1 MTGNFM
7 ERFHLLFGSDGIL
20 RQYIA
25 LSKPKIILLLLLTAL
40 GGMFLGQN
48 GFPNIL
54 IVIHVLLGGT
64 FASAGAN
71 AINQYLDRDIDAQMI
86 RTQKRPI
93 ISGRIKPSH
102 AWIFGVF
109 LNLVAFVW
117 LVLGVNI
124 LAALLTLSATLFY
137 VFVYTIFLKRSSTQ
151 NIVIGG
157 AAGSIPPV
165 VGWVAVTGELTWPA
179 LFLFAIVF
187 FWTPPHF
194 WALALLIKDDYEK
207 VNIPMLPVVVG
218 VTKTKRSIFFYTI
231 VMFFLTTAFWIL
243 SYLFMPELLGWIYL
257 IGSLGLSGGFIF
269 FAWRLLRKVDI
280 DGAKTLYLYSLLYLA
295 LVYVLLMVESIV

>member
-1 MTGNFM
+1 MGKFY
-7 ERFHLLFGSDGIL
+7 LIFGSDGIF

-25 LSKPKIILLLLLTAL
+25 LSKPKIISLLLLTAL
-40 GGMFLGQN
+40 GGMFLGER
-48 GFPNIL
+48 GFPDIL
-54 IVIHVLLGGT
+54 IVFHVLLGGT
-64 FASAGAN
+64 LASAGAN

-93 ISGRIKPSH
+93 ISGRIKPAH

-117 LVLGVNI
+117 LMFAVNI
-124 LAALLTLSATLFY
+124 IAALLTLSATLFY

-165 VGWVAVTGELTWPA
+165 VGWVAVTGELAWPA

-207 VNIPMLPVVVG
+207 VNIPMLPVVKG
-218 VTKTKRSIFFYTI
+218 VTSTKRAIFIYTL
-231 VMFFLTTAFWIL
+231 VMFFITTTFWVA
-243 SYLFMPELLGWIYL
+243 SYFFMPELLGWIYL
-257 IGSLGLSGGFIF
+257 IGSLVLSGGFVF
-269 FAWRLLRKVDI
+269 FAWRLLQKVDI

-295 LVYVLLMVESIV
+295 LVYVLLMVDSIV